1 MNPLVEK
8 KLLLTRRHFFSL
20 SRLGLGSENRDLP
33 VFVAMVSQGT
43 GVPAWTAPLT
53 TTFGEA
59 DSFRRNTNG

>member
-43 GVPAWTAPLT
+43 GVPGGQPL
-53 TTFGEA
+53 
-59 DSFRRNTNG
+59 